1 MRSSERQLL
10 EIPMLRRREILLS
23 ALAAPFVV
31 KPALAQ
37 NSTLTVYTSQP
48 QQDAQRTVTAF
59 MAAHPGTQVEFVRD
73 GTTQLMA
80 RLRAEIAAGQPRPD
94 VLLIADSVT
103 MESLKT
109 ENRLMAHAAAPVAG
123 YAEGIHDPQRMWFA
137 TKLITTGIV
146 VNRSATLKPTSWMD
160 LLRPEIRG
168 QIVMPSPLVSGAA
181 MIQFAAMSQA
191 PNFGWSYF
199 ERLAANRARAQGGNG
214 DVMRQVAGGER
225 LYGVIVDFL
234 PIREAQRGVPVDFV
248 FPSEGVPAISEPVGI
263 LSTARNVDAAR
274 RFVDFLLSRPGQE
287 LASAM
292 GYVPALPGVAMP
304 AGFPARDGIRIMPLD
319 PARALRDE
327 PEIRRQFDRIFG
339 A

>member
-1 MRSSERQLL
+1 M
-10 EIPMLRRREILLS
+10 IRRRDFVLAS
-23 ALAAPFVV
+23 LAAPFV
-31 KPALAQ
+31 ATTARAQ
-37 NSTLTVYTSQP
+37 ATTLTLYTSQP
-48 QQDAQRTVTAF
+48 QQDAQRTVSAF
-59 MAAHPGTQVEFVRD
+59 MAANPGTTVEFVRD

-80 RLRAEIAAGQPRPD
+80 RLRAEFAAGQPRPD

-103 MESLKT
+103 MESLKS
-109 ENRLMAHAAAPVAG
+109 ENRLQAHAAAPVAG
-123 YAEGIHDPQRMWFA
+123 YPDGVHDPAKFWFG

-146 VNRSATLKPTSWMD
+146 FNRQATLRPTSWMD

-191 PNFGWSYF
+191 PDFGWSYF

-234 PIREAQRGVPVDFV
+234 PIREAARGVPVEFV
-248 FPSEGVPAISEPVGI
+248 FPREGVPAISEPVGI
-263 LSTARNVDAAR
+263 LSTARNVELSR
-274 RFVDFLLSRPGQE
+274 RFVDFLLSRPGQD
-287 LASAM
+287 LATAM
-292 GYVPALPGVAMP
+292 GYVPALPGVALP
-304 AGFPARDGIRIMPLD
+304 PGFPSRDAIRLMPLD

-339 A
+339 GA